1 MSSKSTEDHSLG
13 DHLNLNSE
21 EGYKSHIQ
29 TILTSIDDRYVQSAS
44 IVIVPHGFQKGNEDA
59 YKPKVVTIGPRF
71 RGSRKELLNMEETKL
86 RCMLSLLHRIKDDK
100 DDGINKRLD
109 DCLKTV
115 LELDKIVRA
124 SYVDSYHIKLNKYEL
139 ATVMLVD
146 GCFLLELLICGSK
159 KLSKDYPSCLE
170 PRGPG
175 PEVVKE
181 EVVFSDLTLLENQL
195 PVLVIH
201 ALSQTLFPDY
211 FSKDIDLENFP
222 KEEVE
227 EAKKKR
233 KETKKERANKIN
245 DLALCLFSY
254 STKVERPYSPHF
266 LELLHSSIPGDESVG
281 KKHINVS
288 GGNSDHQPDHQSA
301 IVVNDVEQETSKRAE
316 KLLAKTRVDQR
327 LKRCATRLEAS
338 GIKIRPSKHGGEGK
352 SRLGMSFL
360 VHKLFIFFV
369 MLGNCLGTAIIGLK
383 NMLQKLLAYAWGTL
397 KFVLLGIRADSKNRD
412 TWQEEEVRGFDFG
425 IKFSKENGI
434 LEIPQLHIT
443 ETTNAKWCNFIAWE
457 HHKND
462 PMRSSVVG
470 AASLSLSAKCS
481 SAALIFNGL
490 VCCSSDVKL
499 LKKKEI
505 IVDHMNMS
513 NDELVAFFR
522 RIAKTV
528 DHGILDDYSGYTKIC
543 DDLNAYSATI
553 GIKQLF
559 LTGWH
564 IFVCNVMR
572 FYKFLRRKYNFAALF
587 LILLTVGQLLYAML
601 AYHRPPK

>member
-1 MSSKSTEDHSLG
+1 MSSSTEDHSFG

-21 EGYKSHIQ
+21 EGYKSHIH

-59 YKPKVVTIGPRF
+59 YKPKLVTIGPRF

-86 RCMLSLLHRIKDDK
+86 RCMLSLLHRVKDEDIK
-100 DDGINKRLD
+100 KRLD
-109 DCLKTV
+109 DCLKAV

-124 SYVDSYHIKLNKYEL
+124 SYVDSYHIKLNEYEL

-181 EVVFSDLTLLENQL
+181 EVFFSDLTLLENQL

-222 KEEVE
+222 KEE
-227 EAKKKR
+227 
-233 KETKKERANKIN
+233 
-245 DLALCLFSY
+245 
-254 STKVERPYSPHF
+254 RPYSPHF

-281 KKHINVS
+281 KKNIYVS
-288 GGNSDHQPDHQSA
+288 GGNSDHQQDQSA
-301 IVVNDVEQETSKRAE
+301 IAVKDVEQETSKRAE
-316 KLLAKTRVDQR
+316 KLLAKTHVDQR

-352 SRLGMSFL
+352 NRLGMSFL

-369 MLGNCLGTAIIGLK
+369 MLGNCLGTAIVGLK

-553 GIKQLF
+553 GIEQLF

-601 AYHRPPK
+601 AYHLPPK